1 MTRQQLIEDN
11 MRLVYHIVHR
21 HYPTYATDEDI
32 IQTGMVGLC
41 KAADSWDAQKGE
53 FSTLAGKCIHNEILN
68 EFRRRKKHQGILS
81 LDYEVDC
88 GDGEKTTFGDFCVGD
103 EDVQYANIEY
113 ATDQLST
120 RENEIITLKRS
131 GLNICEIGKKLGVS
145 KQYVWKVVRK
155 LKTLIEQSNRN

>member
-1 MTRQQLIEDN
+1 ML
-11 MRLVYHIVHR
+11 
-21 HYPTYATDEDI
+21 
-32 IQTGMVGLC
+32 GLC
-41 KAADSWDAQKGE
+41 KAADSWDEQKGE
-53 FSTLAGKCIHNEILN
+53 FSTLACQCIRNEILN

-113 ATDQLST
+113 ATDQLT
-120 RENEIITLKRS
+120 QRENEIIALKHS
-131 GLNICEIGKKLGVS
+131 GMNIVEIGKKLGVS